1 MSKKR
6 RNKRQNPPKTQKQYI
21 GFLNGDAFDE
31 MCADGYYTL
40 DESPEILTAC
50 RKIATLVGYMTV
62 YLMANTESGDKR
74 VKNELS
80 RKLDITP
87 YQYMTRSHWM
97 EFIVMTML
105 LYGKGNSVVLPHFIR
120 GDNGEWLIGDLEPIP
135 YSRVSYINEIN
146 KYHVLIDG
154 IEYQPDEIL
163 HFIEN
168 PDKHIP
174 WYGRGTTVVLKDVVD
189 NLKQAA
195 HTEKGFLKSKW
206 KPSVIVRVDSM
217 IEEFAT
223 PEGRQ
228 SILESYVMSSEA
240 GEPWL
245 VPAEQFQVEQ
255 VRPLSLQDLA
265 IKDTL
270 ELDRRLVA
278 AILGVPPFVV
288 GIGEYNR
295 DAWNGFIQDTIA
307 RFSRA
312 VMQEMTRK
320 LILSPKMYLTQN
332 VFSLMDW
339 DLQTISDVFGGL
351 SDRGLVTGNEVRDK
365 IHLPP
370 MDELDDLRILE
381 NYIPADMIGDQKK
394 LIQGGE

>member
-1 MSKKR
+1 M
-6 RNKRQNPPKTQKQYI
+6 QKQYV

-31 MCADGYYTL
+31 MCAHGYHTL

-50 RKIATLVGYMTV
+50 RKIATLVGYMTIS
-62 YLMANTESGDKR
+62 LMANTEKGDKR
-74 VKNELS
+74 IKNELS
-80 RKLDITP
+80 RKLDINP
-87 YQYMTRSHWM
+87 YRLMTRSHWI

-105 LYGKGNSVVLPHFIR
+105 LYGKGNAVVLPHMER
-120 GDNGEWLIGDLEPIP
+120 GDNGDWLLGDLEPIP
-135 YSRVSYINEIN
+135 DSRVSYIQYGSGY
-146 KYHVLIDG
+146 KVLIDQQ
-154 IEYQPDEIL
+154 EYEPDEVL

-168 PDKHIP
+168 PDKHLP
-174 WYGRGTTVVLKDVVD
+174 WYGRGTTIVLRDVVD
-189 NLKQAA
+189 NLKQAS

-206 KPSVIVRVDSM
+206 KPSVIIRVDSM
-217 IEEFAT
+217 IDEFST

-228 SILESYVMSSEA
+228 TILENYVQSSEA

-245 VPAEQFQVEQ
+245 VPAEQFQIEQ
-255 VRPLSLQDLA
+255 VKPLSLQDLA
-265 IKDTL
+265 IKDTV

-307 RFSRA
+307 RFSKTI
-312 VMQEMTRK
+312 MQEMTRK
-320 LILSPKMYLTQN
+320 IILSPKMYLTQN

-339 DLQTISDVFGGL
+339 DLQTVSNVFGSL

-370 MDELDDLRILE
+370 LDELDELRILE

-394 LIQGGE
+394 LIQGE